1 MLERL
6 GFPAPVGEDGALD
19 EAGKGHGTQ
28 GQGQARV
35 QLCHLLD
42 VPLGQFPLAWWSLTV
57 VVY

>member
-1 MLERL
+1 ML
-6 GFPAPVGEDGALD
+6 GFPAPVGEDGAPD

-28 GQGQARV
+28 GQDQARV